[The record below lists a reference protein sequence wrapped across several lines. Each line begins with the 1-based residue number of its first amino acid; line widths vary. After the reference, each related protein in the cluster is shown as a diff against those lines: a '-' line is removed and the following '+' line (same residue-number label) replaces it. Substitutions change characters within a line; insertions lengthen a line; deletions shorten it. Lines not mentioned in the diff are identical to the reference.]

1 MLVRMAEAE
10 GGVCDIVSL
19 NGFPG
24 EDCSVRK
31 TDKNLRLF
39 VFELAC
45 LDQTRIQTNGSLGE
59 RKRPQQ

>member
-1 MLVRMAEAE
+1 MLVRMVGAE

-31 TDKNLRLF
+31 TDKNLWLF

-45 LDQTRIQTNGSLGE
+45 LEQSRIQTNGSLG
-59 RKRPQQ
+59 K